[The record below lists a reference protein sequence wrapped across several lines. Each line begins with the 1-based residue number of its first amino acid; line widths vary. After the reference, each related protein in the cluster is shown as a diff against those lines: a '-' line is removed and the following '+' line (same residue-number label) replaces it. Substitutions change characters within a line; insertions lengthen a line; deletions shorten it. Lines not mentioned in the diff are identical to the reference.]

1 MRLLDKDFIEINVE
15 QSSRGEL
22 LKYMGSK
29 LMEKNIVKESYPQA
43 VAEREK
49 EFPTGILCRNISI
62 AIPHTTGKH
71 VNEPKISVT
80 VLKNPVEFCMMGE
93 PEQKVDA
100 SVIIMIAINNP
111 DLQIDFLQRLVT
123 LIENHELLINVKNA
137 ASIDEVYELLS
148 FLNEIK

>member
-22 LKYMGSK
+22 LKYMGAK

-43 VAEREK
+43 VAEREE